1 MDVYRNQIE
10 DIDLEILKLLKERL
24 FIVSKIGEI
33 KKTNNIP
40 IFNKERED
48 EVVTKLKSYNLI
60 NSDYIDLIW
69 SNIMIV
75 SRDVQNLINIKF

>member
-1 MDVYRNQIE
+1 MDVYREQIE
-10 DIDLEILKLLKERL
+10 NIDLQILKLLEERL

-40 IFNKERED
+40 IYNKEREG
-48 EVVTKLKSYNLI
+48 EVITKLKSYNLI

-75 SRDVQNLINIKF
+75 SKDVQNLINIKF

>member
-10 DIDLEILKLLKERL
+10 NIDLEILKLLKERL